1 MGLMF
6 QMGLSWGCFA
16 SAVRQGGFWAVAWR
30 GAGAGE
36 RAANGRGWGCLP
48 MSCLK
53 KPNLGR
59 QEAGKQ
65 ALPHSDFQESCRLT
79 LSNIPKRALGV
90 LGCARIAFIWSGNGY
105 VA

>member
-1 MGLMF
+1 MRFGKAVLI
-6 QMGLSWGCFA
+6 GCMA
-16 SAVRQGGFWAVAWR
+16 RGWCR
-30 GAGAGE
+30 GAGGK
-36 RAANGRGWGCLP
+36 RQGVGLP
-48 MSCLK
+48 ADVLPE

-79 LSNIPKRALGV
+79 LSNIPKRALGG